1 MELMTRRTR
10 LKSAR
15 QTQLLKATEKIQNTL
30 LDSIAQDLRTPLVSI
45 QGALSYLQ
53 EDPLTLDEARRQSL
67 IDNAAEEADRLN
79 RFIRNLLDMARVDG
93 EAFLLVVEPYDVED
107 LIGSALERVSHLSK
121 DRNVNVSVPLS
132 IPLVPID
139 GVLIVKALVNL
150 LENAIKYSA
159 PDTPIEVQARTVG
172 PNLEIA
178 VADRGIGIPSNDL
191 SHVFDKF
198 YRVPRTDGGIGTGL
212 GLAICKRIV
221 ESHSGT
227 VSAEN
232 RAGGGSIFRVSL
244 PLVS

>member
-1 MELMTRRTR
+1 MELITRRTR

-15 QTQLLKATEKIQNTL
+15 QTQLLKATEKIQNAL

-53 EDPLTLDEARRQSL
+53 EDTLTLDEARRHSL

-107 LIGSALERVSHLSK
+107 VIGSALERVGYLLK
-121 DRNVNVSVPLS
+121 DRKVNVSVPPS
-132 IPLVPID
+132 IPLVPMD

-150 LENAIKYSA
+150 LENAIKYSL
-159 PDTPIEVQARTVG
+159 PDAPIEVQARITG
-172 PNLEIA
+172 LDLEIA
-178 VADRGIGIPSNDL
+178 VADRGMGIPFNDL

-198 YRVPRTDGGIGTGL
+198 YRVPRPEGGVGTGL
-212 GLAICKRIV
+212 GLSICKRII
-221 ESHSGT
+221 EAHGGT
-227 VSAEN
+227 VIAEN
-232 RAGGGSIFRVSL
+232 RNGGGAVVKVRL
-244 PLVS
+244 PLAE